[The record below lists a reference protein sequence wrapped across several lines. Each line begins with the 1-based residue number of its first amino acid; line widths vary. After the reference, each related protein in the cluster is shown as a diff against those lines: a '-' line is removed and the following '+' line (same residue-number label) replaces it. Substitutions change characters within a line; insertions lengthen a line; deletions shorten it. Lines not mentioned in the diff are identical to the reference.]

1 MSTIRK
7 AWTWKGAVAIAL
19 LSTLAPALSAPSTS
33 DAAKRFKP
41 RAISLSAPGILGS
54 FTPASNP
61 RMASMLA
68 QASATG
74 GGFRFTPSVAPGGR
88 RAVTVAVRARAAGPA
103 QVHTGSRP
111 TAIAMAQANVGQTSL
126 GNAYNLGAAIGWQ
139 RFVVSGDLA
148 NVDTGPLFGE
158 RKAADIGLSYAGKR
172 WSTTVQLSADR
183 GGSTNRFLGRDES
196 VALDVGGSYR
206 IAKNLDVTGGVR
218 YKLQRDRLDSA
229 VDNRRDS
236 QSVYVGT
243 AFRF

>member
-1 MSTIRK
+1 MATIRK
-7 AWTWKGAVAIAL
+7 AWMWKGAVALAL
-19 LSTLAPALSAPSTS
+19 LSTLTPALSAPSSS
-33 DAAKRFKP
+33 DAAKRLKP
-41 RAISLSAPGILGS
+41 RVVSLNAPGILGS

-68 QASATG
+68 QSGATS
-74 GGFRFTPSVAPGGR
+74 GGFRFTPSVAPGAR
-88 RAVTVAVRARAAGPA
+88 RAVTVAVRARGAGPA

-111 TAIAMAQANVGQTSL
+111 TAIAMAQANAGQSSL
-126 GNAYNLGAAIGWQ
+126 ANAYNLGAAIGWQ

-183 GGSTNRFLGRDES
+183 SGVSNRFLGRDES

-206 IAKNLDVTGGVR
+206 IATNIDVTGGVR
-218 YKLQRDRLDSA
+218 YKMQRDRLDST

>member
-1 MSTIRK
+1 LQINFVSFAAPLATLTMMEQRGTSDRH
-7 AWTWKGAVAIAL
+7 IAA
-19 LSTLAPALSAPSTS
+19 TLAMV
-33 DAAKRFKP
+33 F
-41 RAISLSAPGILGS
+41 
-54 FTPASNP
+54 
-61 RMASMLA
+61 
-68 QASATG
+68 
-74 GGFRFTPSVAPGGR
+74 
-88 RAVTVAVRARAAGPA
+88 
-103 QVHTGSRP
+103 
-111 TAIAMAQANVGQTSL
+111 AMAQANAGQSSL
-126 GNAYNLGAAIGWQ
+126 ANAYNLGAAIGWQ

-183 GGSTNRFLGRDES
+183 SGVSNRFLGRDES

-206 IAKNLDVTGGVR
+206 IATNIDVTGGVR
-218 YKLQRDRLDSA
+218 YKMQRDRLDST